1 MTPAP
6 VWSVSCAWKLTMF
19 GNKMQYAHIQDG
31 QWRVSLWM
39 WHSQGSVR
47 KWAAAFKHELSFS
60 LCHLAVSSSN
70 TLSTSTSI
78 KATFTTQPVV
88 YARLVKSQVYLTSR
102 KAKLMNVFIWGVFL
116 IHSYFPWPSFKFS
129 TWCILI
135 LKNMFHLRFTGAK
148 RNRSNSAESAALPRR
163 NVCLTKTS
171 ICDDSLLNL
180 QRDDSSR
187 RQSCIFQRDTLVN
200 NMPQLSGTVFTAG
213 LCCRPQHNKSSCLEM
228 WTPSFHFGH
237 PQ

>member
-1 MTPAP
+1 ML
-6 VWSVSCAWKLTMF
+6 K
-19 GNKMQYAHIQDG
+19 
-31 QWRVSLWM
+31 
-39 WHSQGSVR
+39 WHSRGSVIR
-47 KWAAAFKHELSFS
+47 KWAAAFEHGLSS
-60 LCHLAVSSSN
+60 LLCHLVVSSSN
-70 TLSTSTSI
+70 TLCTSTSI
-78 KATFTTQPVV
+78 RATFTAQPVV
-88 YARLVKSQVYLTSR
+88 YTCLVKSQVYFTAR
-102 KAKLMNVFIWGVFL
+102 KKKKMNDFHVRCFFL
-116 IHSYFPWPSFKFS
+116 IYSFLPWPSFKFATQCS
-129 TWCILI
+129 PI
-135 LKNMFHLRFTGAK
+135 LKNLFPLHFIGAK

-187 RQSCIFQRDTLVN
+187 RQSCIFQCDTLVN